1 MLAFSELS
9 ELSTL
14 EDELER
20 LKDDVLSAE
29 SAPSRLDDEL
39 LKLRLEV
46 RFVVMLAFTELSEL
60 STLEEEFES

>member
-1 MLAFSELS
+1 LVEMLAFTELS

-14 EDELER
+14 DDELER
-20 LKDDVLSAE
+20 LNDDVLRAE

-46 RFVVMLAFTELSEL
+46 
-60 STLEEEFES
+60 